1 MKRHWKSGS
10 DLIERLF
17 DNVEQYK
24 TIEENCYKTCND
36 ILSDKT
42 VDIDELYH
50 AKAVL
55 EQKIEAKSNSNDFA
69 CISLSLVAVDIA
81 ALSLGESVLNGMF
94 GTIGIILILTVLIVV
109 CVIIYY
115 FVTRSPIK
123 DYLYYV
129 HSLIC
134 NEIENRNNESGKLDK
149 KTNRRNKNKKGK
161 NKCQSK

>member
-24 TIEENCYKTCND
+24 TIEENCYKTCKD

-50 AKAVL
+50 AKAAL
-55 EQKIEAKSNSNDFA
+55 EQKMETRSSGNNLV
-69 CISLSLVAVDIA
+69 CMSLSLAAVYIA
-81 ALSLGESVLNGMF
+81 ALSLVEGVSNGMV
-94 GTIGIILILTVLIVV
+94 GTTGIILILIVLIVV
-109 CVIIYY
+109 LVCAIIYY
-115 FVTRSPIK
+115 FVDKSPIK
-123 DYLYYV
+123 DYMYYV

-134 NEIENRNNESGKLDK
+134 NEIENRNNESGKLDR
-149 KTNRRNKNKKGK
+149 KTNRKNENKKGK
-161 NKCQSK
+161 K

>member
-1 MKRHWKSGS
+1 MKRHWKSRS
-10 DLIERLF
+10 DLVERLF
-17 DNVEQYK
+17 DNVKQYK
-24 TIEENCYKTCND
+24 EIGEDCYKTCND

-69 CISLSLVAVDIA
+69 SISLSLVAVYIA
-81 ALSLGESVLNGMF
+81 ALSLVESVSNGMF
-94 GTIGIILILTVLIVV
+94 GIIGNILIAIVLIVV
-109 CVIIYY
+109 SVIIYY
-115 FVTRSPIK
+115 FVDISPIK
-123 DYLYYV
+123 DYMYYV

-149 KTNRRNKNKKGK
+149 KTNRKNKSKKGK
-161 NKCQSK
+161 K